1 MAKVLEKYL
10 SIKSLLKHKE
20 YLRFENVHEG
30 IKLIIRIKPIK
41 KYIRC
46 SVVVMYEYSYSKF
59 SEQFCCPYF
68 SENVFSKH
76 LRSDVPLDT
85 RHKSNVN
92 KTLM

>member
-1 MAKVLEKYL
+1 
-10 SIKSLLKHKE
+10 
-20 YLRFENVHEG
+20 
-30 IKLIIRIKPIK
+30 
-41 KYIRC
+41 
-46 SVVVMYEYSYSKF
+46 MYEYSYSKF

-92 KTLM
+92 KTLMWRPGSRMNVSCSFNIGCWSTGVRPQIGKILED